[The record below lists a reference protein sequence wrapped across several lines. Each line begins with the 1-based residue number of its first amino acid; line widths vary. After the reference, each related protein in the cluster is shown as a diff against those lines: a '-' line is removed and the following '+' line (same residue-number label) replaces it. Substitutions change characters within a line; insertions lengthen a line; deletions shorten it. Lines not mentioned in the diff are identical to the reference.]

1 MRIEEIA
8 KLVDEVSMMDE
19 RGEKMYQ
26 IGVPGLPRT
35 TYELFEVVCA
45 AINNKPSI
53 EAFAKEMS
61 EEIGI
66 LAQSEL
72 DDESLAYFYVD
83 GDVVGNF
90 LMRRNFPQIS
100 TIDVA
105 TTVGHLKWLLN
116 GICDSRLCM
125 EIIQETNIFC
135 KQCGINYS
143 LECDYLGCEV
153 PDIVARTVD
162 KICQEFVMDNF
173 ETERWM
179 EHFREGVTRRIIQA
193 LNYHF
198 DAKCTKRRLVVD
210 ESFIRSVV
218 GEVMTSNGLV
228 KVPDT
233 KYVISI

>member
-1 MRIEEIA
+1 MRIKEITE
-8 KLVDEVSMMDE
+8 LVNEVSMMDE
-19 RGEKMYQ
+19 RGEKKYR
-26 IGVPGLPRT
+26 ISVPGLPRT
-35 TYELFEVVCA
+35 TYELFEAVCA

-53 EAFAKEMS
+53 EAFAKKMS

-66 LAQSEL
+66 LAQAEL
-72 DDESLAYFYVD
+72 NDESLAYIYVD

-90 LMRRNFPQIS
+90 LIRRNLPQIS

-125 EIIQETNIFC
+125 EIIRETNISR

-153 PDIVARTVD
+153 PDIVTETVD
-162 KICQEFVMDNF
+162 KICQELVVDNF

-179 EHFREGVTRRIIQA
+179 EHFREGVTRRIIQV
-193 LNYHF
+193 LSYNF
-198 DAKCTKRRLVVD
+198 DTKCTKRRLVVD
-210 ESFIRSVV
+210 ERFIRSVV
-218 GEVMTSNGLV
+218 GEIIASSGLV